1 MDYKDYNDYE
11 LVDLAQEFN
20 EDAIAIM
27 YEKYRPIIYSKCNK
41 YKSFIKGIEF
51 CDLVQECYIVFDY
64 AIKNF
69 NQDKD
74 NMFYT
79 YLNVC
84 LDRHLINQYRKSI
97 NVKNK
102 VLNDALSLDMTL
114 DNDENSMDYFIEDD
128 SKNPELEMEMF
139 EDYCELYNNIIG
151 KLTSL
156 EECVFMLKIQNFDYK
171 EIAEILDKDSK
182 SIDNAIQR
190 IKIKINNLKIGKKV

>member
-11 LVDLAQEFN
+11 LIDLAQEFN

-64 AIKNF
+64 VIKNF

-74 NMFYT
+74 NTFYT

-97 NVKNK
+97 NMKNRI
-102 VLNDALSLDMTL
+102 LNDSLSLDVSF
-114 DNDENSMDYFIEDD
+114 DDDENSMIDTVEDNYN
-128 SKNPELEMEMF
+128 NPELELDMF
-139 EDYCELYNNIIG
+139 ENYLELYNKIID

-156 EECVFMLKIQNFDYK
+156 EECVFILKIQNFDYK
-171 EIAEILDKDSK
+171 EIAAILDKDSK

-190 IKIKINNLKIGKKV
+190 IKIKINNLKYCREI